1 MKVIYKGFLVGM
13 ILGIFFSLTLF
24 GGDTYKKIVDEQLKS
39 IKKRSESQ
47 KRVEQISEETTRLLN
62 EYKQTV
68 KSIDDTKVYN
78 DHLKALIQSQ
88 ESELASIKKQISE
101 IGQVN
106 RETIPLMHRMI
117 LMLEKFVQLDTPFL
131 PDERA
136 HRVRNLSTM
145 MKRADVTTSEKFRRI
160 LEAYQIE
167 NNYGRTIEAYQ
178 GPLKIND
185 KKTITVEFLR
195 VGRIALLYQSLNGT
209 QYGSWDK
216 KGKKWKELSYEYFKS
231 VKNGIKIAHKQSV
244 PDLIKLP
251 IAKAEVLK

>member
-1 MKVIYKGFLVGM
+1 MKIINKGFLVGI

-24 GGDTYKKIVDEQLKS
+24 GKDTYKKIVDEQLKS
-39 IKKRSESQ
+39 IKKRSDSQ

-62 EYKQTV
+62 EYKQTLA
-68 KSIDDTKVYN
+68 SIDDTKVYN
-78 DHLKALIQSQ
+78 DHLRDLIQSQ
-88 ESELASIKKQISE
+88 ESELASIKRQISE

-106 RETIPLMHRMI
+106 RETVPLMHRMI
-117 LMLEKFVQLDTPFL
+117 SMLEKFVQLDTPFL
-131 PDERA
+131 PEERTN
-136 HRVRNLSTM
+136 RVRNLSAM

-178 GPLKIND
+178 GPLKIKG
-185 KKTITVEFLR
+185 KKPITVEYLR
-195 VGRIALLYQSLNGT
+195 IGRIALLYQSLNGT
-209 QYGSWDK
+209 QYGAWDK
-216 KGKKWKELSYEYFKS
+216 KEKKWKELSYEYFKS

-251 IAKAEVLK
+251 VAKPEVLK